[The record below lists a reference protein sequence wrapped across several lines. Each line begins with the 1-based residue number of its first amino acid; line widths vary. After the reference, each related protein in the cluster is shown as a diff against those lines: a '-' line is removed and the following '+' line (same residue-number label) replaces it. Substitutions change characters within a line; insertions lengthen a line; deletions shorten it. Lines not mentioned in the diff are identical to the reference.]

1 MYNNCLGLRTVSQ
14 IIMSAGKPFT
24 QRGLAGALVSA
35 LLLASPIAA
44 SETLA
49 GSKPFTSRD
58 ISTNESRLD
67 PGDDAHAAA
76 NMAPPAAKDPIE
88 QLTETLQKSHIFT
101 LNSKFKI
108 LKTDS
113 TIAVSTYRH
122 PYGNENDM
130 KIDALLVAREVLKTN
145 ALGISTVRV
154 YFFDETD
161 QSQYTMASVDLE
173 MVKQFNARLLGNA
186 EVVDALKLKHEG
198 LGGGLKQLEKKSYD
212 EIATDAPMAEG
223 ILRKERQEL
232 VKQIE
237 QLTSAGANVNSL
249 RTAYLLIE
257 DAIRQNDDLGA
268 QAAYAFATE
277 LLENAK
283 VKTGI
288 SSAR

>member
-14 IIMSAGKPFT
+14 IIMSAGKPFI
-24 QRGLAGALVSA
+24 QRSLAGALVSA

-49 GSKPFTSRD
+49 GSEPFTSRD

-88 QLTETLQKSHIFT
+88 QLRETLQKSHIFT

-108 LKTDS
+108 RKTDS

-186 EVVDALKLKHEG
+186 EVVDALKLKHED

-283 VKTGI
+283 VKKGI

>member
-1 MYNNCLGLRTVSQ
+1 
-14 IIMSAGKPFT
+14 MSAGKPFT
-24 QRGLAGALVSA
+24 QRSLAGALLSA
-35 LLLASPIAA
+35 VLLASPIAA

-49 GSKPFTSRD
+49 GSKS
-58 ISTNESRLD
+58 STTTELSSYEPRLD
-67 PGDDAHAAA
+67 PGDDARAAA
-76 NMAPPAAKDPIE
+76 NLATAATKDPIE

-101 LNSKFKI
+101 LNSRFKI

-113 TIAVSTYRH
+113 TIAVSTYKH

-130 KIDALLVAREVLKTN
+130 KIDALLVAREVLKSH
-145 ALGISTVRV
+145 ALGINTVRV
-154 YFFDETD
+154 YFFNESD
-161 QSQYTMASVDLE
+161 QSEYTMASVDLE
-173 MVKQFNARLLGNA
+173 LVKQFNSRLLGNA
-186 EVVDALKLKHEG
+186 EIVETLKLKHEG
-198 LGGGLKQLEKKSYD
+198 VGGGLQKLAQKSYD
-212 EIATDAPMAEG
+212 EIATDVPMAEG

-232 VKQIE
+232 VQQIE

-283 VKTGI
+283 LKTGI
-288 SSAR
+288 SSSR